1 MPSITINTYDE
12 SVFARTEATNGF
24 TVYVPL
30 VVKQIPTGE
39 SDVYKRVTTLSQLES
54 SYYTANTAPT
64 DATQLISYNYAK
76 GLLAKGYA
84 LLVKPLTKA
93 KTDESAGGT
102 AVTTATDAI
111 SALATDTT
119 QMAITD
125 KFLYDV
131 DFLTDGGLCAGVP
144 SDTASLS
151 ANYVKVYTNL
161 NTVATSRADCMVVV
175 GLYNGC
181 AQDKANSA
189 LGTTTS
195 EFMTAP
201 YGPSIKVPIMGVP
214 TKMDGAFV
222 FLSTLAESLRSRNV
236 WYPPAGVSRMT
247 IRNASDPDYE
257 ISGATLDAWQNNVP
271 SGKHPVNPIM
281 NIRNYGYTIFGQ
293 RTMKYGDP
301 QSSFRNINTTLVTNV
316 IKKTIFNVGIGLMFD
331 QNEVNTWTLFKT
343 RLGNTLEAIQA
354 DRGITDYR
362 IIMDE
367 TTTTPD
373 DLAANRLRGKVY
385 ISVVNIVEDIV
396 VDFYIEPQAVTF
408 ED

>member
-93 KTDESAGGT
+93 DESTGGT
-102 AVTTATDAI
+102 AVTTAADAI

-144 SDTASLS
+144 SDTGSLS
-151 ANYVKVYTNL
+151 TNYVKVYTNL

-181 AQDKANSA
+181 AQADANSA
-189 LGTTTS
+189 LGTALTS

-222 FLSTLAESLRSRNV
+222 FLVTLAESLRSRNV

>member
-1 MPSITINTYDE
+1 
-12 SVFARTEATNGF
+12 
-24 TVYVPL
+24 
-30 VVKQIPTGE
+30 
-39 SDVYKRVTTLSQLES
+39 
-54 SYYTANTAPT
+54 
-64 DATQLISYNYAK
+64 
-76 GLLAKGYA
+76 
-84 LLVKPLTKA
+84 
-93 KTDESAGGT
+93 
-102 AVTTATDAI
+102 
-111 SALATDTT
+111 
-119 QMAITD
+119 
-125 KFLYDV
+125 
-131 DFLTDGGLCAGVP
+131 
-144 SDTASLS
+144 
-151 ANYVKVYTNL
+151 
-161 NTVATSRADCMVVV
+161 
-175 GLYNGC
+175 
-181 AQDKANSA
+181 
-189 LGTTTS
+189 
-195 EFMTAP
+195 
-201 YGPSIKVPIMGVP
+201 
-214 TKMDGAFV
+214 
-222 FLSTLAESLRSRNV
+222 
-236 WYPPAGVSRMT
+236 
-247 IRNASDPDYE
+247 
-257 ISGATLDAWQNNVP
+257 
-271 SGKHPVNPIM
+271 M